1 MMTELNRR
9 IACQW
14 IAASLSAT
22 ATPVTVC
29 AQTGY
34 PSRTVTV
41 VSPFA
46 PGGLND
52 MCARAVAKGLQQAF
66 AQPVIVEN
74 RPGANTLLAMGQV
87 ARSAPDG
94 HLLVTCTDTNMVYLP
109 TIAPKQQFSLEND
122 FAPITLLCAV
132 PTLLIVRPGLQLNSV
147 ADLIAA
153 GKAQPG
159 KLTFASAGVASVAH
173 IAGEL
178 FKWQAGVNMV
188 HIPYRGAI
196 LGLTDVIS
204 GHVDLMFADLG
215 TASELITAGRARA
228 VGMTW
233 CGRASK
239 FPDVPTFDGRAQ
251 GLRGPPLGWRRSSSR
266 NAGQIIRRLNKEIVA
281 SMHDPSVGGVIANLG
296 AEIVTNSPDDFEAM
310 IVRERTRFAQSFG
323 RRASVGRMDRRA
335 AR

>member
-22 ATPVTVC
+22 ATPVAVR

-34 PSRTVTV
+34 PSKTVTV

-188 HIPYRGAI
+188 HVPYRGAI

-228 VGMTW
+228 VGITSL
-233 CGRASK
+233 RRSSK
-239 FPDVPTFDGRAQ
+239 FPDVPTFDETGLKDFEARLWVGVAARA
-251 GLRGPPLGWRRSSSR
+251 GTPVE
-266 NAGQIIRRLNKEIVA
+266 IIRRLNKEIVA

-310 IVRERTRFAQSFG
+310 IVRERTRFAPIL
-323 RRASVGRMDRRA
+323 RA
-335 AR
+335 AGIKLDG

>member
-1 MMTELNRR
+1 MSELNRR

-14 IAASLSAT
+14 IAASLGAT
-22 ATPVTVC
+22 ATPVAVR

-34 PSRTVTV
+34 PSKTVTV

-109 TIAPKQQFSLEND
+109 TIAPKQSFSLEND

-147 ADLIAA
+147 ADLIAV

-228 VGMTW
+228 VGITSL
-233 CGRASK
+233 RRSSK
-239 FPDVPTFDGRAQ
+239 FPDVPTFDETGLKDFEAGLWVGVAARA
-251 GLRGPPLGWRRSSSR
+251 GTPVE
-266 NAGQIIRRLNKEIVA
+266 IIRRLNKEIVA

-310 IVRERTRFAQSFG
+310 IVRERTRFAPIL
-323 RRASVGRMDRRA
+323 RA
-335 AR
+335 AGIKLDG

>member
-22 ATPVTVC
+22 ATPVAAR
-29 AQTGY
+29 AQTAY
-34 PSRTVTV
+34 PSKTVTV

-188 HIPYRGAI
+188 HVPYRGAI

-228 VGMTW
+228 VGITSL
-233 CGRASK
+233 RRSSK
-239 FPDVPTFDGRAQ
+239 FPDVPTFDETGLKDFEARLWVGVAARA
-251 GLRGPPLGWRRSSSR
+251 GTPVE
-266 NAGQIIRRLNKEIVA
+266 IIRRLNKEIVA

-310 IVRERTRFAQSFG
+310 IVRERTRFAPIL
-323 RRASVGRMDRRA
+323 RA
-335 AR
+335 AGIKLDG

>member
-1 MMTELNRR
+1 
-9 IACQW
+9 
-14 IAASLSAT
+14 
-22 ATPVTVC
+22 
-29 AQTGY
+29 
-34 PSRTVTV
+34 
-41 VSPFA
+41 
-46 PGGLND
+46 
-52 MCARAVAKGLQQAF
+52 
-66 AQPVIVEN
+66 
-74 RPGANTLLAMGQV
+74 
-87 ARSAPDG
+87 
-94 HLLVTCTDTNMVYLP
+94 MVYLP

-228 VGMTW
+228 VGITSL
-233 CGRASK
+233 RRSSK
-239 FPDVPTFDGRAQ
+239 FPDVPTFDETGLKDFEAGLWVGVAARA
-251 GLRGPPLGWRRSSSR
+251 GTPVE
-266 NAGQIIRRLNKEIVA
+266 IIRRLNKEIVA

-310 IVRERTRFAQSFG
+310 IVRERTRFAPIL
-323 RRASVGRMDRRA
+323 RA
-335 AR
+335 AGIKLDG

>member
-9 IACQW
+9 VACQW

-22 ATPVTVC
+22 ATPVAVR

-34 PSRTVTV
+34 PSKTVTV

-228 VGMTW
+228 VGITSL
-233 CGRASK
+233 RRSSK
-239 FPDVPTFDGRAQ
+239 FPDVPTFDETGLKDFEAGLWVGVAARA
-251 GLRGPPLGWRRSSSR
+251 GTPVE
-266 NAGQIIRRLNKEIVA
+266 IIRRLNKEIVA

-310 IVRERTRFAQSFG
+310 IVRERTRFAPIL
-323 RRASVGRMDRRA
+323 RA
-335 AR
+335 AGIKLDG

>member
-22 ATPVTVC
+22 ATPVAVR

-34 PSRTVTV
+34 PSKTVTV

-228 VGMTW
+228 VGITSL
-233 CGRASK
+233 RRSSK
-239 FPDVPTFDGRAQ
+239 FPDVPTFDETGLKDFEAGLWVGVAARA
-251 GLRGPPLGWRRSSSR
+251 GTPVE
-266 NAGQIIRRLNKEIVA
+266 IIRRLNKEIVA

-310 IVRERTRFAQSFG
+310 IVRERTRFAPIL
-323 RRASVGRMDRRA
+323 RA
-335 AR
+335 AGIKLDG

>member
-9 IACQW
+9 VACQW

-22 ATPVTVC
+22 ATPVAVR

-34 PSRTVTV
+34 PSKTVTV

-228 VGMTW
+228 VGITSL
-233 CGRASK
+233 RRSSK
-239 FPDVPTFDGRAQ
+239 FPDVPTFDETGLKDFEARLWVGVAARA
-251 GLRGPPLGWRRSSSR
+251 GTPVE
-266 NAGQIIRRLNKEIVA
+266 IIRRLNKEIVA

-310 IVRERTRFAQSFG
+310 IVRERTRFAPIL
-323 RRASVGRMDRRA
+323 RA
-335 AR
+335 AGIKLDG

>member
-22 ATPVTVC
+22 ATPVAVR
-29 AQTGY
+29 AQSGY

-228 VGMTW
+228 VGITSL
-233 CGRASK
+233 RRSSK
-239 FPDVPTFDGRAQ
+239 FPDVPTFDETGLKDFEAGLWVGVAARA
-251 GLRGPPLGWRRSSSR
+251 GTPVE
-266 NAGQIIRRLNKEIVA
+266 IIRRLNKEIVA

-310 IVRERTRFAQSFG
+310 IVRERTRFAPIL
-323 RRASVGRMDRRA
+323 RA
-335 AR
+335 AGIKLDG